1 MKHIG
6 ILIALTLLC
15 IGCNRSNEEEMRVA
29 IKGDWISDE
38 SKDRSWTAM
47 LSFEDSVC
55 SIFDRYGLYANFT
68 IYKDTVFIREK
79 LIERKKTDQDY
90 LEDNQWA
97 SGEQLVRD
105 GSIFLKF
112 RLMSVLNNQ
121 LIVLL
126 SESDTLKLHKLPMK
140 HNLPFERIGFYC
152 STGMRREP
160 ELYLELDRAGNFLFN
175 GRYYTD
181 KRGLYRG
188 KVSVNDISIINN
200 KVKSINLDELKV
212 VYDAIRTDYRTFGIV
227 IQAGGKTYRGVVEY
241 DFSMPA
247 DLHFLF
253 HKLQELYRNIDL
265 QRDSTVKASFQLES
279 ITPKIQPPPEPQIK
293 GDSGKLQ
300 QLDSILLISN

>member
-6 ILIALTLLC
+6 ILITLTLLC
-15 IGCNRSNEEEMRVA
+15 IGCNRSNDEEMRAA

-55 SIFDRYGLYANFT
+55 SIFDRYGLYSNFT

-97 SGEQLVRD
+97 SGEQLVSD

-152 STGMRREP
+152 SSGLGRWP
-160 ELYLELDRAGNFLFN
+160 ELYLELDSAGNFLFN
-175 GRYYTD
+175 GKHNTD

-188 KVSVNDISIINN
+188 KVSTNDISIINN
-200 KVKSINLDELKV
+200 KVKSINLDKLKV

-227 IQAGGKTYRGVVEY
+227 IQAGGKTYRGVGFSY
-241 DFSMPA
+241 SMPT

-253 HKLQELYRNIDL
+253 RKLQELYRNIDL
-265 QRDSTVKASFQLES
+265 QKDSTVKESFQLER
-279 ITPKIQPPPEPQIK
+279 ITPQGEPPPPEPP
-293 GDSGKLQ
+293 GWYRSTR
-300 QLDSILLISN
+300 

>member
-15 IGCNRSNEEEMRVA
+15 IGCNRSNDEEMRAA

-55 SIFDRYGLYANFT
+55 SIFDRYGLYSNFT

-97 SGEQLVRD
+97 SGEQLVSD

-152 STGMRREP
+152 SSGLGRWP
-160 ELYLELDRAGNFLFN
+160 ELYLELDSAGNFLFN
-175 GRYYTD
+175 GKHNTD

-188 KVSVNDISIINN
+188 KVSTNDISIINN

-227 IQAGGKTYRGVVEY
+227 IQAGGKTYRGVGFSY
-241 DFSMPA
+241 SMPT

-253 HKLQELYRNIDL
+253 RKLQELYRNIDL
-265 QRDSTVKASFQLES
+265 QKDSTVKESFQLER
-279 ITPKIQPPPEPQIK
+279 ITPQGEPPPPEPP
-293 GDSGKLQ
+293 GWYRSTR
-300 QLDSILLISN
+300 